1 MYVYPKIQTVFER
14 DKKNFKVIPG
24 KIRCPE
30 FENIKRWRIT
40 EKLDGRNQRVIYNSP
55 DNLEFK
61 GRTEK
66 AEMPVSLLDRLKEV
80 FCIEQFRNIF
90 PDAQNVTLYL
100 EAIGPKIQ
108 KGGGNYCK
116 KISFR
121 IFDVYIDGW
130 WLEWD
135 NIKDIASK
143 LNIKT
148 VPDLGI
154 MTLGEAIELVAS
166 EDKPLMSIVAK
177 EENNILDFIAEGI
190 VATACPMVLFRRGNP
205 VKWKLKRKDF
215 LGTNKNTK

>member
-1 MYVYPKIQTVFER
+1 MYEYPKIPTVFER
-14 DKKNFKVIPG
+14 NKKTLKVMPK

-30 FENIKRWRIT
+30 FENIKKWRIT
-40 EKLDGRNQRVIYNSP
+40 EKLDGRNQRVIYNNP

-66 AEMPVSLLDRLKEV
+66 AQMPVFLLDKLKEV
-80 FCIEQFRNIF
+80 FSIKQFRNIF
-90 PDAQNVTLYL
+90 PDTQNVILYL

-116 KISFR
+116 EICFR
-121 IFDVYIDGW
+121 IFDIYIDGW

-135 NIKDIASK
+135 NIVDIASK

-148 VPDLGI
+148 VPELGI
-154 MTLGEAIELVAS
+154 MTLEEAIRLITPSSNE
-166 EDKPLMSIVAK
+166 PLMSIVAK
-177 EENNILDFIAEGI
+177 EENDKSDFPAEGI

-205 VKWKLKRKDF
+205 VKWKLKQKDF
-215 LGTNKNTK
+215 